1 MSRETSPAVHST
13 PRNPSPDSRT
23 DSGLDSRGDSRA
35 DSGLDS
41 GGAEFDRYAEGYT
54 GGSDN
59 RLKRLLGRGLSQF
72 IEVKAEWLLADLAA
86 RGWEVSNPERAPR
99 LLDYGCGTGVLLQA
113 LRRLGFQGLLAG
125 ADISSEMLEVAEDS
139 WTRDSGLDG
148 DRPVL
153 DLIRG
158 GRAPQP
164 DASFDVVVASGVFH
178 HVQRPQRAA
187 VHRDI
192 ARLLDRPGRAYVFE
206 HNPFNP
212 VTRFVVRRTPIDRNA
227 VLLRASEVRGA
238 LRTAGLAH
246 LQTFYIMFFPPRL
259 RWIRG
264 LEPFLGW
271 LPLGGQYVVSGTVTD
286 GVSNSI

>member
-1 MSRETSPAVHST
+1 MSRETSRAVHST
-13 PRNPSPDSRT
+13 PRDT
-23 DSGLDSRGDSRA
+23 RA
-35 DSGLDS
+35 DSGADS
-41 GGAEFDRYAEGYT
+41 GAAEFDRYAEGYV

-59 RLKRLLGRGLSQF
+59 RLKRLLGKGLSQF

-86 RGWEVSNPERAPR
+86 RGWEVSNPGRAPR
-99 LLDYGCGTGVLLQA
+99 LLDYGCGTGLLLQA
-113 LRRLGFQGLLAG
+113 LRRLGFQGGLAG
-125 ADISSEMLEVAEDS
+125 ADISSEMLKVADDA
-139 WTRDSGLDG
+139 WTRDTGLDG

-153 DLIRG
+153 GMIRE

-164 DASFDVVVASGVFH
+164 DGSFDVVVASGVFH
-178 HVQRPQRAA
+178 HVQLPQRAA

-192 ARLLDRPGRAYVFE
+192 ARLLDRSGRAYVFE

-212 VTRFVVRRTPIDRNA
+212 VTQFVVRRTPIDRNA
-227 VLLRASEVRGA
+227 VLLWAAEVRGA

-246 LQTFYIMFFPPRL
+246 LRTSYIMFFPPRL
-259 RWIRG
+259 HWMRG

-286 GVSNSI
+286 GVSTSL